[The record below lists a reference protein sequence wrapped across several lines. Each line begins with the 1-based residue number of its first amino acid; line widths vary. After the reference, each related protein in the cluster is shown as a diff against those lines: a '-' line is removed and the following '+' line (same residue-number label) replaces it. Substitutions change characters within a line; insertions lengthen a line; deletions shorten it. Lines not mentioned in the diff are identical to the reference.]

1 MARSTKRLR
10 LSEQSTETSA
20 TDRAS
25 KSVANPGKGRKA
37 SVPSIIHELYIAPT
51 FYPGED
57 PALFERLLE
66 ELEHAF
72 APADLTQWLL
82 VADLRA
88 AILDE
93 RRYREMLDMTM
104 S

>member
-1 MARSTKRLR
+1 M
-10 LSEQSTETSA
+10 
-20 TDRAS
+20 
-25 KSVANPGKGRKA
+25 
-37 SVPSIIHELYIAPT
+37 PSIIHELYIAPT

-72 APADLTQWLL
+72 APADLIQWLL

-88 AILDE
+88 VIFDE
-93 RRYREMLDMTM
+93 RRYREMLDLIM
-104 S
+104 SSKELIEREPSATGNRIQSLQIK